1 MSDDAERRNRPQF
14 EPPPWERERFEEL
27 ARKREAAE
35 KAATPAPEEASG
47 ELLVEPEPASPVS
60 PAREPE
66 GAKAAPTLDER
77 KVKAMLV
84 QLSGEEGPATRT
96 VAQAGK
102 VTAMILVAIGVG
114 MMVFGAVLA
123 SRSAAVEGRIGAGVI
138 AILGAFVAGFAGW
151 MWVRANNE
159 QGS

>member
-14 EPPPWERERFEEL
+14 EPPPWELERFEEL

-47 ELLVEPEPASPVS
+47 ELLVEPEPASPTS
-60 PAREPE
+60 PAR
-66 GAKAAPTLDER
+66 AKAAPTLDER